1 MIDFQT
7 VTKEFRSL
15 ITRRQELIT
24 FLGSVFA
31 ASGVFLEN
39 TLQGSLP
46 ESLANIKEHI
56 FFFYAMM
63 IVVPSL
69 ILALRMARLHA
80 GMTLNGMLYA
90 KLMEDQTFTKKGN
103 VEKAS
108 RHNVVGV
115 SYIQFLLADF
125 LAAFSTTILG
135 LTLSLSLPTALVLGL
150 GVFILWNVIYL
161 RFHKNAVAI
170 ARKKIAAE
178 DCEGFGPNDWLEHMG
193 ASLEDANHGLI
204 GNIGFVG
211 LIIFSV
217 FEVMSGLGGV
227 EKQQLMD
234 IRADQIMRY
243 GPSSYCALMLIT
255 CLAGLII
262 NIRLRVAV
270 GHFSLDLDPTD
281 RPFRAFRLTD
291 SFLGYLLLCF
301 FTAVAVHLVLTEL
314 AGGLPNSAR
323 LGIDGLVLVVIVL
336 AEPIT
341 LIIAGR
347 KPRPTGERKL
357 VLVTDAPAKSGE
369 REKPKG

>member
-56 FFFYAMM
+56 FFVYAMM
-63 IVVPSL
+63 LVVPSL

-135 LTLSLSLPTALVLGL
+135 LALSLSLPTALVLAL
-150 GVFILWNVIYL
+150 
-161 RFHKNAVAI
+161 AI
-170 ARKKIAAE
+170 R
-178 DCEGFGPNDWLEHMG
+178 
-193 ASLEDANHGLI
+193 
-204 GNIGFVG
+204 
-211 LIIFSV
+211 
-217 FEVMSGLGGV
+217 
-227 EKQQLMD
+227 Q
-234 IRADQIMRY
+234 R
-243 GPSSYCALMLIT
+243 PS
-255 CLAGLII
+255 
-262 NIRLRVAV
+262 
-270 GHFSLDLDPTD
+270 
-281 RPFRAFRLTD
+281 
-291 SFLGYLLLCF
+291 
-301 FTAVAVHLVLTEL
+301 
-314 AGGLPNSAR
+314 
-323 LGIDGLVLVVIVL
+323 
-336 AEPIT
+336 
-341 LIIAGR
+341 
-347 KPRPTGERKL
+347 
-357 VLVTDAPAKSGE
+357 
-369 REKPKG
+369 